1 MVRVDLDDGTAAAL
15 AEVEAIR
22 RRVVNVVGHALRT
35 PITTLCGMAEALA
48 QAKDPV
54 VRAEL
59 QLAVERNAMIV
70 ERLLDD
76 LLIASGVSTALPVD
90 DASLVELGDALWAG
104 WRTLDHGKDLLLEG
118 DREVRVSAI
127 RSSVE
132 RAFALVLDNH
142 AKYGDGPIDAR
153 ITRGGDRAVVQI
165 SAAGEPPTENELPLV
180 FELFYRGEH
189 AVMRAPGLGIG
200 LPVAKALIEAEGGRL
215 TLEMSDDGVTTRVE
229 LPAFL
234 GSS

>member
-1 MVRVDLDDGTAAAL
+1 
-15 AEVEAIR
+15 
-22 RRVVNVVGHALRT
+22 VNVVGHAHRT

-48 QAKDPV
+48 QAKDPI

-59 QLAVERNAMIV
+59 QIAVERNAMIV

-76 LLIASGVSTALPVD
+76 LLIASGVSTALPVE
-90 DASLVELGDALWAG
+90 DASIVPLGDALWGG
-104 WRTLDHGKDLLLEG
+104 WDSLDHDTDLLVEG
-118 DREVRVSAI
+118 DREVAVSAI

-132 RAFALVLDNH
+132 RAFAMLLDNH
-142 AKYGDGPIDAR
+142 AKYGDGPIEAR
-153 ITRGGDRAVVQI
+153 IARDGDRAVVQLS
-165 SAAGEPPTENELPLV
+165 SAGTPPTEIERPLV

-215 TLEMSDDGVTTRVE
+215 TLEMSDDGVMTRVE
-229 LPAFL
+229 LPAFAKAP
-234 GSS
+234 

>member
-1 MVRVDLDDGTAAAL
+1 LDDGTAAAL

-48 QAKDPV
+48 QAKDPI

-76 LLIASGVSTALPVD
+76 LLIAAGVSTALPVEG
-90 DASLVELGDALWAG
+90 ASVVQLSDALWGG
-104 WRTLDHGKDLLLEG
+104 WESLDHDTDLLLEG
-118 DREVRVSAI
+118 DREVAVSVT

-132 RAFALVLDNH
+132 RAFAMLLDNH
-142 AKYGDGPIDAR
+142 AKYGDGPIEAR
-153 ITRGGDRAVVQI
+153 IARDGDRAVVQI
-165 SAAGEPPTENELPLV
+165 SSAGTPPTETERPLV

-200 LPVAKALIEAEGGRL
+200 LPVAKALIEAEGGTL
-215 TLEMSDDGVTTRVE
+215 TLEMSDDGVMTRVE
-229 LPAFL
+229 LPAFE
-234 GSS
+234 GAT

>member
-1 MVRVDLDDGTAAAL
+1 VGVDDGTAAAL

-76 LLIASGVSTALPVD
+76 LLIAAGVSTALPVE
-90 DASLVELGDALWAG
+90 DASIVALSDALWGG
-104 WRTLDHGKDLLLEG
+104 WGSLDHDTDLLLEG
-118 DREVRVSAI
+118 DRDVAVSAI
-127 RSSVE
+127 RSTVE
-132 RAFALVLDNH
+132 RAFAMLLDNH
-142 AKYGDGPIDAR
+142 AKYGDGPIEAR
-153 ITRGGDRAVVQI
+153 IGRDGDRAVVQLS
-165 SAAGEPPTENELPLV
+165 SAGSSPTETERPLV

-200 LPVAKALIEAEGGRL
+200 LPVARALIEAEGGTL
-215 TLEMSDDGVTTRVE
+215 TLEMSDDGVMTRVE
-229 LPAFL
+229 LPAFDRAT
-234 GSS
+234 